1 MFIIQFIIKIVFFI
15 INNIFSLFG
24 YDTIENEKKY
34 RKYINY
40 FLNVNGNTNI
50 NNTANVNNVNT
61 TNNSNINNSNNIEI
75 NSDRNTN

>member
-15 INNIFSLFG
+15 INNIFLLFG
-24 YDTIENEKKY
+24 YNTIENEKKY

-40 FLNVNGNTNI
+40 FLNI
-50 NNTANVNNVNT
+50 
-61 TNNSNINNSNNIEI
+61 NSNNNENNNIEI